1 METLQTALH
10 ALRET
15 LSRKNGASDV
25 NDSLHSLVSML
36 NMLKTPALSEAS
48 LKNLCFILRRNMI
61 HLYQVAP
68 EPALRYAATL
78 FVAISD
84 IKVNVNNECRAMWE
98 DTQESLL
105 SGVLDFLEQH
115 PTTDKQTLVA
125 SVYYSPLCRELFPE
139 EDKPNPVMKDS
150 LLCTI
155 FQLLSETAI
164 FHPENQHNLRS
175 SDVLG
180 GKRLGVMLAQCRDFL
195 VIEALLELFGN
206 IIPSAKVPKKRAEFI
221 DDVFSPVRLKCGAKL
236 LENASPTGWDIVST
250 TVCDALAKSDIQ
262 YPQPFETAGI
272 QAGNVS
278 YTVSRIYIDKSA
290 FMASVD
296 KDGQL
301 DTFKVPFC
309 TVRRIKVL
317 ASSTSTNTV
326 MIVTGAPPLLGHVF
340 STHRKDEETS
350 IAFDLQK
357 DKVADFVTVLRQ
369 RGLKNVIEPIHRKQ
383 SKAKTSVNLDFRSGH
398 MEFPPLEEKIENL
411 SRLWQSHRS
420 PTEIDPNGTT
430 SPLLKILEAKGE
442 GSDGGIGTV
451 PTEFDGPVVRI
462 SLSTTD
468 EKQYSAPTA
477 AQVQQDTS
485 SKTNQDE
492 PYEISAGDVKQDS
505 RFPGAEARVINPC
518 SNPPC
523 NLGESM
529 MQNRKSITQLQGSV
543 AAAASIAAKVSEMMQ
558 PNTAD
563 HMRFTLA
570 QHPALGCHVDTTIID
585 GTMLDSVPATSTIG
599 KMEQAQRMERS
610 GVGPVSSLA
619 AEFRRR
625 KPSLQ
630 LMPPSGVCEEKSL
643 LGDDS
648 RREGM
653 NKDEHDPEK
662 VVQSRY
668 KVKVQHLCAQDPAQ
682 TSEHNIKFNPTSTL
696 IAHANRKNN
705 SGLSAKGDESVA
717 LAEEKEDNRLGSLA
731 SQQVQRGLPRTRRH
745 NLPTFT
751 DLTEDGIAETRIAE
765 LLLEG
770 ATDARIKI
778 AGREVMSLEKSPTPL
793 DWAEEKIQFLTKPL
807 TREPVEHMG
816 TGQCEGTEI
825 RGQLDS
831 NPESRGRPF
840 VSFALPHGSNAD
852 GHSKPGIA
860 RPSSMYGSP
869 QKRRRNG
876 NHIERQARESH
887 TSYRI
892 ASNGTP
898 SKRRRLDTNVDI
910 RIIDVLNQ
918 IHEVNVLRL
927 KGCR

>member
-1 METLQTALH
+1 MA
-10 ALRET
+10 
-15 LSRKNGASDV
+15 
-25 NDSLHSLVSML
+25 
-36 NMLKTPALSEAS
+36 
-48 LKNLCFILRRNMI
+48 I
-61 HLYQVAP
+61 VA
-68 EPALRYAATL
+68 A
-78 FVAISD
+78 
-84 IKVNVNNECRAMWE
+84 
-98 DTQESLL
+98 
-105 SGVLDFLEQH
+105 
-115 PTTDKQTLVA
+115 DKQTLVA

-139 EDKPNPVMKDS
+139 EDKPNSVMKDS

-164 FHPENQHNLRS
+164 FHPANQHNLRS

-221 DDVFSPVRLKCGAKL
+221 DEVFSPVRLKCGAKL
-236 LENASPTGWDIVST
+236 LENASPTGWDVVST

-326 MIVTGAPPLLGHVF
+326 MIVTGGPPLLGHVF
-340 STHRKDEETS
+340 SMHRKDEEIS

-357 DKVADFVTVLRQ
+357 DKIADFVSVLRQ

-383 SKAKTSVNLDFRSGH
+383 SKAKTSVNLDFRSGNLN

-430 SPLLKILEAKGE
+430 SPLLKILEAKDE
-442 GSDGGIGTV
+442 GSDGGIGAL

-477 AQVQQDTS
+477 AQVLQQDTS

-505 RFPGAEARVINPC
+505 RFLGSEARVINSC
-518 SNPPC
+518 SDPPC

-529 MQNRKSITQLQGSV
+529 MQNRKSTTQLQGSV
-543 AAAASIAAKVSEMMQ
+543 ESAAASITAKVSEMMQ

-570 QHPALGCHVDTTIID
+570 QRPALGCHADTTIVD
-585 GTMLDSVPATSTIG
+585 GTILDSVPATSTIG

-625 KPSLQ
+625 KPSFQ
-630 LMPPSGVCEEKSL
+630 LMPPSGVCEEESL
-643 LGDDS
+643 LEDDS

-653 NKDEHDPEK
+653 NKDEHDPEM

-668 KVKVQHLCAQDPAQ
+668 KMKVQRLCVQEPAQ

-705 SGLSAKGDESVA
+705 SSLSAKGDQSMA
-717 LAEEKEDNRLGSLA
+717 LAEEKEENRLGRLA
-731 SQQVQRGLPRTRRH
+731 SQQVQSGLPRIRRH
-745 NLPTFT
+745 KLPTCI
-751 DLTEDGIAETRIAE
+751 DLTEDGIAETRIAK

-770 ATDARIKI
+770 ATDAKIKI
-778 AGREVMSLEKSPTPL
+778 AGHEVMSLEKSPTPL
-793 DWAEEKIQFLTKPL
+793 DWAEEKIQFLTKL

-816 TGQCEGTEI
+816 SGQCEGTEI
-825 RGQLDS
+825 RGQLVLEDS
-831 NPESRGRPF
+831 NPESRGRPS

-869 QKRRRNG
+869 QKRSRNG
-876 NHIERQARESH
+876 NQIERQVRESR

-898 SKRRRLDTNVDI
+898 SKRRRLDTNVDT

-918 IHEVNVLRL
+918 IHETIMDNIVDKFGGVRRDIYATQTRILEGTCDDFLTMRAKSIEHYDQLVDLANEYAMHRL
-927 KGCR
+927 GITDALSSLLDAELDVIDGIGGIIHYHDRLSLSSRFPDIVSPTIPDSFRVDQ

>member
-1 METLQTALH
+1 
-10 ALRET
+10 
-15 LSRKNGASDV
+15 
-25 NDSLHSLVSML
+25 
-36 NMLKTPALSEAS
+36 
-48 LKNLCFILRRNMI
+48 MI

-105 SGVLDFLEQH
+105 SGILDFLEQH

-296 KDGQL
+296 KVKSFLLNMNPGLLNEKDGQL

-326 MIVTGAPPLLGHVF
+326 MIVAGAPPLLGHVF
-340 STHRKDEETS
+340 SMHRKDEETS

-357 DKVADFVTVLRQ
+357 DKIADFVTVLRQ

-383 SKAKTSVNLDFRSGH
+383 SKAKTSVNLGFRSGN

-430 SPLLKILEAKGE
+430 SPLLKILEAKDE
-442 GSDGGIGTV
+442 GGDGGIGTL
-451 PTEFDGPVVRI
+451 PTEFDGSVVRI

-477 AQVQQDTS
+477 AQVLQQVTS

-505 RFPGAEARVINPC
+505 RFLGAEARVIKSC
-518 SNPPC
+518 SDPPC

-570 QHPALGCHVDTTIID
+570 QHPALGYHVDTTIID

-619 AEFRRR
+619 AELRRR

-643 LGDDS
+643 LGSAKDDS

-717 LAEEKEDNRLGSLA
+717 LAEEKEDNR
-731 SQQVQRGLPRTRRH
+731 
-745 NLPTFT
+745 
-751 DLTEDGIAETRIAE
+751 
-765 LLLEG
+765 
-770 ATDARIKI
+770 
-778 AGREVMSLEKSPTPL
+778 
-793 DWAEEKIQFLTKPL
+793 
-807 TREPVEHMG
+807 

-825 RGQLDS
+825 RGQLVLGDS

-852 GHSKPGIA
+852 GHSKPGIS

-876 NHIERQARESH
+876 NHIEKQARESH

-918 IHEVNVLRL
+918 IHETIINNIVDKFGGVRRDIYATQTRILEGTCDDFLTMRAKSIEHYDQLVDLANEYAMHRL
-927 KGCR
+927 GITDALSSLLDAELDVIDGIGGIIHYHDRLSLSSRFPDMVSPAIPDSFCVDQ